1 MVNVKLKSD
10 HAVVPVTGTIEED
23 MMLPLVAAIQQL
35 HQEYFYTQIELEV
48 CSPGGQ
54 AMALDYCVEVM
65 ERLRARGVRF
75 TTRALMSV
83 SSAAANLVSLGDTRI
98 ASRGAT
104 LLFHQARATNM
115 QTVTAQSAR
124 QILSAVDNFDDR
136 YLTRLVARARRGER
150 AGPTLY
156 PRDFADTDWPVIDH
170 LLIGAGAVPAQAGRA
185 RLPRKTLL
193 QRLRKHVGDGLR
205 AGDEGPLKR
214 LYRELFELDRPISAG
229 LALELGLIDAIT
241 DARAPA
247 PVAART
253 DQVRIPEWTPLF
265 DPEGRV
271 SRPTLCRH
279 TLALGETGSGKTLS
293 GILPVVGAIMAP
305 ENRLVGTTLVIDP
318 KHEIRRVIGQLAH
331 PGIAVRDVDVECERR
346 PVLNLMDGYGASLM
360 PALDDE
366 QYLEAARQILIRSAS
381 LSPLSAARAL
391 TDTRV
396 DDRDIY
402 WTGEGARLAQTVLGL
417 TLLILRHR
425 RRIFGD
431 AEDPG
436 LIKRAQPGTRALLA
450 AFGRE
455 AGLLDEHPDIV
466 ALVQDARESLR
477 GLRDLWRKAH
487 KQQEQEAKAE
497 AKEEAKEEAENRRR
511 RRRNKKLDEVA
522 TLPQGRFAQPDFL
535 LVPCALAEAM
545 VAETMQGADN
555 ADDDTG
561 DDAGEEPTP
570 SAAALFDQWKAAAAS
585 ILENFADAL
594 RNHALYR
601 RSRRFRDAVNQ
612 EVKTSADYL
621 DYGRLLDKTLPAVKQ
636 AALQPLA
643 DESIRPAPNIM
654 ALAHTVQ
661 QSFFKASRRD
671 DTKSNSAKRSST
683 EDMPVM
689 ALVGLLKDEIQGGQ
703 AEAVYQLI
711 EHSWNPLARAEYQ
724 GQYVG
729 VYGYGRTCF
738 TDFADK
744 TPAWTLYFGCEPYY
758 HSVLEHGRAD
768 FLPLDFSRDV
778 DETDPGRR
786 CVYVFRPRL
795 DLNEAIVAKALKAA
809 FFEAV
814 LANRR
819 RRQDGQS
826 MPLVGYVADEF
837 HRFVTSDRNHGEQSF
852 LDTCRSFGGFCVLAC
867 QSISSLEHALAGTD
881 NNVILNR
888 AAVSILLNNTGNKL
902 FFRSTDRALFERVD
916 QLCPGGG
923 ALGKVTHVRPLSTL
937 KPGEC
942 YASLSDGRFERRQLL
957 PFNVR
962 QGKPAG
968 NGTAMI
974 APRTDSPH
982 RHRQACGKEQT
993 P

>member
-23 MMLPLVAAIQQL
+23 MMLPLVATIQQL

-54 AMALDYCVEVM
+54 AQALDYCVEVM
-65 ERLRARGVRF
+65 DRLRVRGVRF

-104 LLFHQARATNM
+104 LLFHQARAANM
-115 QTVTAQSAR
+115 RTVTAQSAR

-136 YLTRLVARARRGER
+136 YLTRLVARARRGEC

-156 PRDFADTDWPVIDH
+156 PRDFADNDWPVIEH
-170 LLIGAGAVPAQAGRA
+170 LLIGAGAVPAQARRA

-193 QRLRKHVGDGLR
+193 HRLRKHVRAGLR

-214 LYRELFELDRPISAG
+214 LYRGLFELDRPISAS

-247 PVAART
+247 PVEART

-279 TLALGETGSGKTLS
+279 TLALGETGSGKTVS
-293 GILPVVGAIMAP
+293 GILPVIGSIMAP
-305 ENRLVGTTLVIDP
+305 ENRLVGCTLVIDP
-318 KHEIRRVIGQLAH
+318 KHEIRQVIGQLAH
-331 PGIAVRDVDVECERR
+331 PGIAVHDVDVECERR
-346 PVLNLMDGYGASLM
+346 PALNLMDGYGASLM

-402 WTGEGARLAQTVLGL
+402 WTGEGARLAQTALGL

-431 AEDPG
+431 EEEPG
-436 LIKRAQPGTRALLA
+436 LIKGAQPGIHALLA
-450 AFGRE
+450 GFGRE
-455 AGLLDEHPDIV
+455 AGLLDENRDIV
-466 ALVQDARESLR
+466 ALVQGAWESLR
-477 GLRDLWRKAH
+477 GIRDLWRDAN
-487 KQQEQEAKAE
+487 KQQEQEDLAAAETAAE
-497 AKEEAKEEAENRRR
+497 AAVEKRRR
-511 RRRNKKLDEVA
+511 RRRSRDLDEVA
-522 TLPQGRFAQPDFL
+522 ILPQGRFAQPDFL

-545 VAETMQGADN
+545 VAEAEVKNDEDGQ
-555 ADDDTG
+555 
-561 DDAGEEPTP
+561 EPTP
-570 SAAALFDQWKAAAAS
+570 SAAAPFDQWKAAAAS
-585 ILENFADAL
+585 VLENFAEAV
-594 RNHALYR
+594 RSNTLYR
-601 RSRRFRDAVNQ
+601 HSRRFRDAVDHEFN
-612 EVKTSADYL
+612 VAAFHMDYE
-621 DYGRLLDKTLPAVKQ
+621 RLVDEALPAIKQ

-654 ALAHTVQ
+654 ALAHTVL

-671 DTKSNSAKRSST
+671 DKKGNNRSGT

-689 ALVGLLKDEIQGGQ
+689 TLLGLLKDEIQGGQ
-703 AEAVYQLI
+703 AEAVYQQV
-711 EHSWNPLARAEYQ
+711 EHSWNSMARAEYQ

-729 VYGYGRTCF
+729 VYGYARTCF
-738 TDFADK
+738 TEFADK

-778 DETDPGRR
+778 DETDPARR
-786 CVYVFRPRL
+786 CVYVFQPRL

-814 LANRR
+814 LASRR
-819 RRQDGQS
+819 RRQEGQS

-852 LDTCRSFGGFCVLAC
+852 LDTCRSFGAFCVLAC

-881 NNVILNR
+881 NNETLNR

-923 ALGKVTHVRPLSTL
+923 ALGKVTRVRPLSTL

-957 PFNVR
+957 PFGAR
-962 QGKPAG
+962 Q
-968 NGTAMI
+968 
-974 APRTDSPH
+974 D
-982 RHRQACGKEQT
+982 ET
-993 P
+993 PGLLIGGAA